1 MNQGGEN
8 RLGSFFLIVQSSIIK
23 ERVYVYNVGIKMV
36 HEKTH
41 I

>member
-1 MNQGGEN
+1 MDQGGEN
-8 RLGSFFLIVQSSIIK
+8 RLGSFFLIVQSSTIK